1 MDENDPTLL
10 HLQKCSTKYNM
21 AERLKGKTIYC
32 LLSNLKGWEVIDED
46 NLPKLR
52 CTFLCRTFTGSMS
65 FANDI
70 AKISEEQNHHPKMI
84 VEYKKVTVIWWTHEL
99 SGLHHND
106 FIMAAKCSR
115 IASRL

>member
-10 HLQKCSTKYNM
+10 HLQECRTKYNIT
-21 AERLKGKTIYC
+21 ERLKSNTIYS
-32 LLSNLKGWEVIDED
+32 LLSNLRDWEVIDED

-52 CTFLCRTFTGSMS
+52 CTFLCRTFSGSMS

-99 SGLHHND
+99 AGLHHND

-115 IASRL
+115 IALRL

>member
-1 MDENDPTLL
+1 MDENEPTSL
-10 HLQKCSTKYNM
+10 HLQKCSTRYNT
-21 AERLKGKTIYC
+21 AERLNGKTISS

-52 CTFLCRTFTGSMS
+52 CTFLCRTFSGSMS
-65 FANDI
+65 LANDI

>member
-21 AERLKGKTIYC
+21 AERLKVKTIYS
-32 LLSNLKGWEVIDED
+32 LLSNLRGWEVIDED
-46 NLPKLR
+46 NLTKLR
-52 CTFLCRTFTGSMS
+52 CTFVCRTFSGSMS

-99 SGLHHND
+99 AGLHHND

>member
-1 MDENDPTLL
+1 MDKHDPTLL

-21 AERLKGKTIYC
+21 AERLKGKTIYS
-32 LLSNLKGWEVIDED
+32 LLSNLVGWEVIDED
-46 NLPKLR
+46 NLTKLR
-52 CTFLCRTFTGSMS
+52 CTFLCRTFSGSVS
-65 FANDI
+65 FVNDI

-84 VEYKKVTVIWWTHEL
+84 VEYNKVTVIWWTHEL